1 MFTSR
6 MTRGERIF
14 EVVNLTFLTLVAV
27 VTVFPMLYVVSV
39 SLTPLDILAK
49 YGRFQV
55 IPRRVTFEAYRF
67 LFSTGLIPRAF
78 LNSVNITVLGTVIN
92 LVLTTLMAYPL
103 SRKYLPGRGFWLAFI
118 LIPMLFSGGLVPL
131 FILVRSL
138 GLMNTYWAVVLPLA
152 ISSYN
157 TLIMKNFFESL
168 PQEILESARIDGA
181 SEFRILVS
189 IVLPLSTPIEATL
202 GLFYAMNHWNGF
214 FYPLM
219 FITDDKLQPL
229 QIILRNIL
237 QDILAR
243 DLDLILE
250 KFELLPGQTLKMA
263 AVVLSFLPILV
274 VYPWIQRYFTKGLL
288 LGAVKG

>member
-39 SLTPLDILAK
+39 SLTPLDVLAK

-131 FILVRSL
+131 FI
-138 GLMNTYWAVVLPLA
+138 W
-152 ISSYN
+152 
-157 TLIMKNFFESL
+157 SL
-168 PQEILESARIDGA
+168 PARAMPGERCSSGERTARRCGA
-181 SEFRILVS
+181 SI
-189 IVLPLSTPIEATL
+189 PLYS
-202 GLFYAMNHWNGF
+202 
-214 FYPLM
+214 
-219 FITDDKLQPL
+219 
-229 QIILRNIL
+229 
-237 QDILAR
+237 
-243 DLDLILE
+243 
-250 KFELLPGQTLKMA
+250 
-263 AVVLSFLPILV
+263 
-274 VYPWIQRYFTKGLL
+274 
-288 LGAVKG
+288 

>member
-39 SLTPLDILAK
+39 SLTPLDVLAK